1 LSESF
6 SHSSNSN
13 SVRPGRSHYILFF
26 WWYSLALVRDF
37 NKNLTAAMTNAN
49 LGYRTPRM
57 PMNIRK
63 AFLHHPKKRRLQFT
77 GQTSEMIREV
87 QINLDFAALSKSVDI
102 PTNG

>member
-1 LSESF
+1 
-6 SHSSNSN
+6 
-13 SVRPGRSHYILFF
+13 VRPGRSHYILFF

-63 AFLHHPKKRRLQFT
+63 TFLHHPKKRRLQFK
-77 GQTSEMIREV
+77 GQTSEISREV
-87 QINLDFAALSKSVDI
+87 
-102 PTNG
+102 